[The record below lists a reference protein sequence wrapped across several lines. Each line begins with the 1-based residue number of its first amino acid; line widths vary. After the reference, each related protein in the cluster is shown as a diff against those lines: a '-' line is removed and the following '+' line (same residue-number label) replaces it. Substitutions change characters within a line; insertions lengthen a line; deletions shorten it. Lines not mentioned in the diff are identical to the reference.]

1 MPGDS
6 RKRGCPMKRGYF
18 MVLCAIALFST
29 IEVVS
34 RYLQS
39 GTGFQA
45 PLQAEQVAALRFILG
60 GLFLLP
66 VVLVGKRRRKVV
78 LRALRL
84 HMPAM
89 AFLGAVGVF
98 LGFYLFH
105 RGVTLS
111 KASSAAVIFSVNPVF
126 TALLASLVLGERLR
140 LRAWLGIVLG
150 LVGALAA
157 LTGFRFTGLLSREE
171 FLGHTMVLA
180 SAGCWA
186 VYTVYGKR
194 YAEEFGGLSVSF
206 SSIAVGSLLFAVF
219 ISLRGGWKD
228 VAAYHLAAWGWLLY
242 LGMVTVGLGYLL
254 YFGGMSRVEA
264 SRGASLFYLKPVL
277 ALFLARIFLGETV
290 AWTLGLAAVLV
301 ALSVLLVTRT
311 RA

>member
-1 MPGDS
+1 MAGDS
-6 RKRGCPMKRGYF
+6 RRGGYL
-18 MVLCAIALFST
+18 MVLGAIVLFST

-39 GTGFQA
+39 GTGFQT
-45 PLQAEQVAALRFILG
+45 PLEPEQVAALRFILG

-66 VVLVGKRRRKVV
+66 AVVVGGKRRRSVFRV
-78 LRALRL
+78 LRL
-84 HMPAM
+84 HMPAV

-105 RGVTLS
+105 RGIALS
-111 KASSAAVIFSVNPVF
+111 DASSAAVIFSVNPVF
-126 TALLASLVLGERLR
+126 TALLASLVLRERIR
-140 LRAWLGIVLG
+140 FRAWLGVALG

-157 LTGFRFTGLLSREE
+157 LTGFRFTGLLSRDE
-171 FLGHTMVLA
+171 FLGHAMVLG

-194 YAEEFGGLSVSF
+194 YAEEFGGLTVSF
-206 SSIAVGSLLFAVF
+206 WSIATGSLLFSVF
-219 ISLRGGWKD
+219 LALKGGWKD
-228 VAAYHLAAWGWLLY
+228 VTAYHPATWGWLIY
-242 LGMVTVGLGYLL
+242 LGAVTVGLGYLL
-254 YFGGMSRVEA
+254 YFGGMRRVEA

-277 ALFLARIFLGETV
+277 ALFLARLFLGETV
-290 AWTLGLAAVLV
+290 TWTLGLAAALV
-301 ALSVLLVTRT
+301 AFSILLVTRN